1 MVILYPEAALPKT
14 QGEQK
19 VLGALRKGLSNAW
32 HVFHEP
38 LIHETRPDF
47 VLYSP
52 YYGIII
58 LEVKDYKA
66 STIQKLSPDIWTIV
80 SEDTVK
86 QLTSPLKQARDY
98 AYELIQVMESSD
110 ALINTQGAF
119 QGKLRLP
126 VVYAC
131 WFVNLSW
138 DDVAK
143 IGISE
148 VIPKQWILTA
158 DDLLEMKLESKFV
171 DILISK
177 FKISQLNNEV
187 LTTIKAFL
195 YPEILPLTINVRQR
209 VWFDDFKKNIKTFPN
224 FVDEML
230 FIATE
235 IRHLHTRR
243 IQLDHISIYYF
254 QNQTLKT
261 GTVAEEISRILIS
274 MGVSNSLNFRE
285 KESVCILSFDEI
297 KDHSTIDYIF
307 IVGCSFSSLTEEKE
321 LSLKLI
327 FRYSPP
333 NIYITSSDLS

>member
-1 MVILYPEAALPKT
+1 MAILYPEAALPKT
-14 QGEQK
+14 LGEQK
-19 VLGALRKGLSNAW
+19 VLGALQKGLSDAW

-38 LIHETRPDF
+38 LLHETRPDF

-66 STIQKLSPDIWTIV
+66 STIQQLSPDIWTIV

-86 QLTSPLKQARDY
+86 QLTSPLKQVREY
-98 AYELIQVMESSD
+98 AYELIQVMEASD
-110 ALINTQGAF
+110 ILTNAQGAF
-119 QGKLRLP
+119 QGKLKFP

-131 WFVNLSW
+131 WFANLSW
-138 DDVAK
+138 DDVAN

-158 DDLLEMKLESKFV
+158 HDLLEMKLESKFV

-195 YPEILPLTINVRQR
+195 YPEILPPTFNVRQR
-209 VWFDDFKKNIKTFPN
+209 VWFDDFKKNIKLFPD

-230 FIATE
+230 FVATE
-235 IRHLHTRR
+235 IRHLHTKNT
-243 IQLDHISIYYF
+243 QLDHISIYYF

-261 GTVAEEISRILIS
+261 GIVAEEISSILTS
-274 MGVSNSLNFRE
+274 MGISSSLNNRDG
-285 KESVCILSFDEI
+285 ESVCILSFAEM
-297 KDHSTIDYIF
+297 KDHSALNYIF
-307 IVGCSFSSLTEEKE
+307 IVGCSFSALTEEKE

-327 FRYSPP
+327 FRDSPT
-333 NIYITSSDLS
+333 NIYISSSDLS